1 MNEEIKIL
9 VNEENVLVGDLIHV
23 IDKYIL
29 SIYNKNLKEFD
40 INFQQAMIILFIYSY
55 NNEGKEIYQKDLE
68 QLMGLS
74 NPTITTS
81 VKTMMRKDLVYRIQ
95 SENDGRY
102 YHLHLTVKSFN
113 IVEDIAHKIF
123 SANESFSLLLSNEEN
138 NELFK
143 LLTKLSNNIKKAEI

>member
-113 IVEDIAHKIF
+113 IVEDIAHKIL